1 MNRKSIFIIAVII
14 VVIILIISK
23 CNCRSETNINTNK
36 VVKFVNP
43 PIKQADVP
51 FSDFVVDASRGDT
64 IMYSSGS
71 VLLFPPDAFVDKNG
85 NVVKGNINI
94 KYREFSNPVDQFLSG
109 IPMDYDSGGVKYTFE
124 SAGMVD
130 IQAFKNGE
138 PVFVNKNKK
147 PEINLATSN
156 IDPAQNLY
164 YLDTVSQQWVN
175 SGKSEILELGK
186 SNLVVKNPVIET
198 NEVPKPVQPHKVN
211 EELPIIKVTIDSGSF
226 AELMAYN
233 NLKFQLDKSEKSF
246 NGEDSKIVWDD
257 IKLKKGS
264 QYGIYNI
271 QFIKASEKI
280 NKSVE
285 YKVRPVLEE
294 KDYAKAIRI
303 YDNQLK
309 KYNQKLEARKLIEKA
324 NKAQYLKD
332 SLENNKIVWENER
345 TEKLNKIIEAKNAQI
360 EKINAETLEHN
371 KYVANE
377 NLTRRTFRNFSFDQ
391 FGIWNCDIPIIYNNT
406 ITVQS
411 NFVNN
416 NGEPIKMYSANI
428 FIKNFNGY
436 FQILNNKTKVSKDN
450 ENMIVGICDGRF
462 AYINYEDFKKLNIN
476 ADTKSQTFPMQI
488 VSEENNHYAYI
499 RNIVMQ

>member
-1 MNRKSIFIIAVII
+1 MKRRNIFIIAAII

-23 CNCRSETNINTNK
+23 CNCRSKTNT
-36 VVKFVNP
+36 VVNFVHP
-43 PIKQADVP
+43 PIQQADVP
-51 FSDFVVDASRGDT
+51 FSDYVVDASRGDT

-109 IPMDYDSGGVKYTFE
+109 IPMDYDSGGVHYTFE

-138 PVFVNKNKK
+138 PVFVNKNNK

-175 SGKSEILELGK
+175 RGKSEILELGK
-186 SNLVVKNPVIET
+186 SNLVVKNPVAET
-198 NEVPKPVQPHKVN
+198 EDIPKPVQPYKVD

-233 NLKFQLDKSEKSF
+233 NLKFQVDKSENRF

-271 QFIKASEKI
+271 QFTKASEKI

-303 YDNQLK
+303 YDQQLK
-309 KYNQKLEARKLIEKA
+309 TYNQKLESRKLVEKDK
-324 NKAQYLKD
+324 KAQYLKD
-332 SLENNKIVWENER
+332 SIENLKIVWENER

-371 KYVANE
+371 KYVDNE
-377 NLTRRTFRNFSFDQ
+377 NLTRSTFRNFAFDQ
-391 FGIWNCDIPIIYNNT
+391 FGIWNCDNPIIYNNS
-406 ITVQS
+406 ISVQS
-411 NFVNN
+411 NFVNK
-416 NGEPIKMYSANI
+416 NGEPIKMYSANL
-428 FIKNFNGY
+428 FIRNFNGY
-436 FQILNNKTKVSKDN
+436 FRILNNKSQFSTDK
-450 ENMIVGICDGRF
+450 ENMIVGVCDGRF
-462 AYINYEDFKKLNIN
+462 AYINYEEFKKLNIN
-476 ADTKSQTFPMQI
+476 ANTKSLTIPMNV
-488 VSEENNHYAYI
+488 VSEENNNYNFIH
-499 RNIVMQ
+499 NLVMN

>member
-1 MNRKSIFIIAVII
+1 MKRRNIFIIAAII

-23 CNCRSETNINTNK
+23 CNCRSETNT

-138 PVFVNKNKK
+138 PLFVNKNKK

-156 IDPAQNLY
+156 IDQAQNLY

-175 SGKSEILELGK
+175 RGKSEILVLGK
-186 SNLVVKNPVIET
+186 SNLQVKNPVAET
-198 NEVPKPVQPHKVN
+198 EDVPKPVQPYKVD

-233 NLKFQLDKSEKSF
+233 NLKFQLDKSENRF

-264 QYGIYNI
+264 QYGMYNI

-309 KYNQKLEARKLIEKA
+309 KYNQKIEDRKMADKA

-332 SLENNKIVWENER
+332 SMDNVSIAKENEKTDR
-345 TEKLNKIIEAKNAQI
+345 LNKIIDAKNV
-360 EKINAETLEHN
+360 ETLKHN
-371 KYVANE
+371 KIVANT
-377 NLTRRTFRNFSFDQ
+377 NLSNRTYRDFYLDY
-391 FGIWNCDIPIIYNNT
+391 FGIWNCDYPIHDDNPIW
-406 ITVQS
+406 VQP
-411 NFVNN
+411 NFVDN
-416 NGEPIKMYSANI
+416 NGNPIELFGANL
-428 FIKNFNGY
+428 FVKKFNGL
-436 FQILNNKTKVSKDN
+436 FQILKYKLPVSRDR
-450 ENMIVGICDGRF
+450 ENMIVGVYDGRF
-462 AYINYEDFKKLNIN
+462 AYITYEDFKKLNIN
-476 ADTKSQTFPMQI
+476 DETKSQTFPMQM
-488 VSEENNHYAYI
+488 VSEENNNYAFI
-499 RNIVMQ
+499 KKLVMP

>member
-1 MNRKSIFIIAVII
+1 MKRRSIFIIAAII

-23 CNCRSETNINTNK
+23 CNCRSKTNT
-36 VVKFVNP
+36 VVNFVHP
-43 PIKQADVP
+43 PIKKADVP
-51 FSDFVVDASRGDT
+51 FSDYVVDASRGDT
-64 IMYSSGS
+64 IIYSSGS

-175 SGKSEILELGK
+175 RGKSEILEVGK
-186 SNLVVKNPVIET
+186 TNLVVKNPVAET
-198 NEVPKPVQPHKVN
+198 EDVPKPVQPYKVD

-233 NLKFQLDKSEKSF
+233 NLKFQVDKSENRF

-264 QYGIYNI
+264 QYGLYNI
-271 QFIKASEKI
+271 QFTKASEKI

-294 KDYAKAIRI
+294 KDYAKAIRA
-303 YDNQLK
+303 YDQQLK
-309 KYNQKLEARKLIEKA
+309 MYNQKIEDRQLALKA

-332 SLENNKIVWENER
+332 SMENLKIVQENEKTDR
-345 TEKLNKIIEAKNAQI
+345 LNKIIEAKNAAI
-360 EKINAETLEHN
+360 EKLNAETLEYN

-377 NLTRRTFRNFSFDQ
+377 NLRGRTLRNFSFDQ
-391 FGIWNCDIPIIYNNT
+391 FGIWNCDR
-406 ITVQS
+406 
-411 NFVNN
+411 
-416 NGEPIKMYSANI
+416 PIKDSKPIWVEPEFADKDGKPIELYTAHL
-428 FIKNFNGY
+428 FVKNFNGL
-436 FQILNNKTKVSKDN
+436 FELFDNKLPVSIER
-450 ENMIVGICDGRF
+450 ENMIVGICNGRF
-462 AYINYEDFKKLNIN
+462 AYITYEDFKKLNIT

-488 VSEENNHYAYI
+488 VAEENNNYAFI
-499 RNIVMQ
+499 KKLVMP

>member
-1 MNRKSIFIIAVII
+1 MKRRNIFFIAAII

-23 CNCRSETNINTNK
+23 CNCRSETNT
-36 VVKFVNP
+36 VVKFVHP
-43 PIKQADVP
+43 PIQQADVP
-51 FSDFVVDASRGDT
+51 FSDYVVDASRGDT

-109 IPMDYDSGGVKYTFE
+109 IPMDYDSGGVHYTFE

-147 PEINLATSN
+147 PEINLASSN
-156 IDPAQNLY
+156 TDPKQNLY

-175 SGKSEILELGK
+175 RGKSEILVLGK
-186 SNLVVKNPVIET
+186 SNLQVKNPVAET
-198 NEVPKPVQPHKVN
+198 EDVPKPVQPYKVD

-233 NLKFQLDKSEKSF
+233 NLKFQLDKSENRF

-264 QYGIYNI
+264 QYGMYNI

-309 KYNQKLEARKLIEKA
+309 KYNQKIEDRKMADKA

-332 SLENNKIVWENER
+332 SMDNVSIAKENEKTDR
-345 TEKLNKIIEAKNAQI
+345 LNKIIDAKNV
-360 EKINAETLEHN
+360 ETLKHN
-371 KYVANE
+371 KIVANT
-377 NLTRRTFRNFSFDQ
+377 NLSNRTYRDFYLDY
-391 FGIWNCDIPIIYNNT
+391 FGIWNCDYPIHDDNPIW
-406 ITVQS
+406 VQP
-411 NFVNN
+411 NFVDN
-416 NGEPIKMYSANI
+416 NGKPIELFGANL
-428 FIKNFNGY
+428 FVKKFNGL
-436 FQILNNKTKVSKDN
+436 FQILKYKLPVSRDR
-450 ENMIVGICDGRF
+450 ENMIVGVYDGRF
-462 AYINYEDFKKLNIN
+462 AYITYEDFKKLNIN
-476 ADTKSQTFPMQI
+476 DETKSQTFPMQM
-488 VSEENNHYAYI
+488 VSEENNNYAFI
-499 RNIVMQ
+499 KKLVMP

>member
-1 MNRKSIFIIAVII
+1 MNRKSILIIAAII

-23 CNCRSETNINTNK
+23 CNCRSETNTNTNK

-51 FSDFVVDASRGDT
+51 FSDYVVDASRGDT

-124 SAGMVD
+124 SAGMCD

-175 SGKSEILELGK
+175 RGKSEIFILGK
-186 SNLVVKNPVIET
+186 SNLEVKNPVAET
-198 NEVPKPVQPHKVN
+198 EDVPKPVQPYKVDD
-211 EELPIIKVTIDSGSF
+211 ELPIIKVTIDSGSF

-233 NLKFQLDKSEKSF
+233 NLKFQLDKSENRF

-264 QYGIYNI
+264 QYGMYNI

-285 YKVRPVLEE
+285 YKVRPVLED
-294 KDYAKAIRI
+294 KDYAKAILI

-309 KYNQKLEARKLIEKA
+309 KYNQKIEERQIANKA

-332 SLENNKIVWENER
+332 SMENLKIAKENEK
-345 TEKLNKIIEAKNAQI
+345 TERLNKIIEAKNAEI
-360 EKINAETLEHN
+360 DKLNAETLEHN

-377 NLTRRTFRNFSFDQ
+377 NLRGRTLRNFSFDQ
-391 FGIWNCDIPIIYNNT
+391 FGIWNCDR
-406 ITVQS
+406 
-411 NFVNN
+411 
-416 NGEPIKMYSANI
+416 PIKDSKPIWVEPEFADTEGKPIELYTANL
-428 FIKNFNGY
+428 FVKNFNGL
-436 FQILNNKTKVSKDN
+436 FELFDNKLPVSIER
-450 ENMIVGICDGRF
+450 ENMIVGICNGRF
-462 AYINYEDFKKLNIN
+462 AYITYEDFKKLNIN
-476 ADTKSQTFPMQI
+476 ANTKSQTFPMQM
-488 VSEENNHYAYI
+488 VSEENNNYAFI
-499 RNIVMQ
+499 KKLVIP

>member
-1 MNRKSIFIIAVII
+1 MNRKSILIIAAII
-14 VVIILIISK
+14 VLIILIISK
-23 CNCRSETNINTNK
+23 CNCRSETNT
-36 VVKFVNP
+36 VAKFVNP

-51 FSDFVVDASRGDT
+51 FTDYTVDASKGDT

-85 NVVKGNINI
+85 NVVKGDVKI

-124 SAGMVD
+124 SAGMCD

-138 PVFVNKNKK
+138 PVFVNKNSK

-175 SGKSEILELGK
+175 RGKSEILVMGK
-186 SNLVVKNPVIET
+186 SNVVVKSPIAEEIE
-198 NEVPKPVQPHKVN
+198 VSKPVQPYKVD

-233 NLKFQLDKSEKSF
+233 NLKFQLDKSENRF
-246 NGEDSKIVWDD
+246 NGEDSKIIWDD

-264 QYGIYNI
+264 QYGMYNI
-271 QFIKASEKI
+271 QFSKASEKI

-309 KYNQKLEARKLIEKA
+309 KYNQKIEARKMADKD
-324 NKAQYLKD
+324 QYRKD
-332 SLENNKIVWENER
+332 SLEITKENNKIDR
-345 TEKLNKIIEAKNAQI
+345 LNKIIAAKNAMV
-360 EKINAETLEHN
+360 EKSNAEILARNKSLE
-371 KYVANE
+371 KQDLEIRA
-377 NLTRRTFRNFSFDQ
+377 FRAFAIKSF
-391 FGIWNCDIPIIYNNT
+391 GVWNCDFPMLSNSIY
-406 ITVQS
+406 IQPH
-411 NFVNN
+411 FVNK
-416 NGEPIKMYSANI
+416 NGEPIKLFLATLFVKNLNASFKI
-428 FIKNFNGY
+428 FRNVVP
-436 FQILNNKTKVSKDN
+436 VSLDK
-450 ENMIVGICDGRF
+450 ENMIVGVCDGRF
-462 AYINYEDFKKLNIN
+462 AFITYAEFKKMNIN
-476 ADTKSQTFPMQI
+476 TNTKSQTFPMQM
-488 VSEENNHYAYI
+488 VSEENNNYAFI
-499 RNIVMQ
+499 KNLFKQ

>member
-1 MNRKSIFIIAVII
+1 MKRRSIFIIAAII

-23 CNCRSETNINTNK
+23 CNCRSKTNT
-36 VVKFVNP
+36 VVKFVHP

-51 FSDFVVDASRGDT
+51 FSDYVVDASRGDT
-64 IMYSSGS
+64 IMYLSGS

-175 SGKSEILELGK
+175 RGKSEILEVGK
-186 SNLVVKNPVIET
+186 TNLVVKNPVAET
-198 NEVPKPVQPHKVN
+198 EEVPKPVQPYKVD

-233 NLKFQLDKSEKSF
+233 NLKFQVDKSENRF

-271 QFIKASEKI
+271 QFTKASEKI

-303 YDNQLK
+303 YDQQLK
-309 KYNQKLEARKLIEKA
+309 TYNQKLESRKLVEKDK
-324 NKAQYLKD
+324 KAQYLKD
-332 SLENNKIVWENER
+332 SIENLKIVWENER

-371 KYVANE
+371 KYVDNE
-377 NLTRRTFRNFSFDQ
+377 NLTRSTFRNFAFDQ
-391 FGIWNCDIPIIYNNT
+391 FGIWNCDR
-406 ITVQS
+406 
-411 NFVNN
+411 
-416 NGEPIKMYSANI
+416 PIKDSKPIWVEPEFADKDGKPIELYTAHL
-428 FIKNFNGY
+428 FVKNFNGL
-436 FQILNNKTKVSKDN
+436 FELFDNKLPVSIER
-450 ENMIVGICDGRF
+450 ENMIVGICNGRF
-462 AYINYEDFKKLNIN
+462 AYITYEDFKKLNIN
-476 ADTKSQTFPMQI
+476 ANTKSQTFPMQM
-488 VSEENNHYAYI
+488 VSEENNNYAFI
-499 RNIVMQ
+499 KKLVIP

>member
-1 MNRKSIFIIAVII
+1 MNRKSILIIAAII
-14 VVIILIISK
+14 VLIILIISK
-23 CNCRSETNINTNK
+23 CNCRSETNT
-36 VVKFVNP
+36 VVKFVHP
-43 PIKQADVP
+43 PIEQADVP

-124 SAGMVD
+124 SAGMCD

-138 PVFVNKNKK
+138 PVFVNKNSK
-147 PEINLATSN
+147 PEINLATTN

-164 YLDTVSQQWVN
+164 YLDTVTQQWVN
-175 SGKSEILELGK
+175 RGKSDILVLGK
-186 SNLVVKNPVIET
+186 SNLEVKNPVIET
-198 NEVPKPVQPHKVN
+198 DDLPKPVQPYKVDG
-211 EELPIIKVTIDSGSF
+211 ELPIIKVTIDTGSF

-233 NLKFQLDKSEKSF
+233 NLKFQLDKSENRF

-264 QYGIYNI
+264 KYGMYNI
-271 QFIKASEKI
+271 QFIKASENI

-309 KYNQKLEARKLIEKA
+309 KYNQKIEDRKLADKA

-332 SLENNKIVWENER
+332 SMENLKIAKENEK
-345 TEKLNKIIEAKNAQI
+345 TERLNKIIEAKNAEI
-360 EKINAETLEHN
+360 EKINAETLRYN
-371 KYVANE
+371 RYVANE
-377 NLTRRTFRNFSFDQ
+377 NFTNRILRNFTFDR
-391 FGIWNCDIPIIYNNT
+391 FGIWNCDNPIHDSNPIL
-406 ITVQS
+406 VQPE
-411 NFVNN
+411 FVDNV
-416 NGEPIKMYSANI
+416 GKPIKLFTAML
-428 FIKNFNGY
+428 FVKNFNGLFELY
-436 FQILNNKTKVSKDN
+436 DYKLPVSRDR
-450 ENMIVGICDGRF
+450 ENMIVGVYKGRF
-462 AYINYEDFKKLNIN
+462 AYITYEDFKKLNIT
-476 ADTKSQTFPMQI
+476 ADTKSQTFPMQM
-488 VSEENNHYAYI
+488 VSEENNNYAFI
-499 RNIVMQ
+499 KKLVMP

>member
-1 MNRKSIFIIAVII
+1 MNRKSILIIAAII

-23 CNCRSETNINTNK
+23 CNCRSESKTNTNT
-36 VVKFVNP
+36 VVKFVHP
-43 PIKQADVP
+43 PIQQADVP

-147 PEINLATSN
+147 PEINLTTSN

-175 SGKSEILELGK
+175 RGKSEILVLGK
-186 SNLVVKNPVIET
+186 SNLEVKNPVAET
-198 NEVPKPVQPHKVN
+198 EDVPKPVQPYKVN

-233 NLKFQLDKSEKSF
+233 NLKFQLDKSENRF

-264 QYGIYNI
+264 QYGMYNI
-271 QFIKASEKI
+271 QFMKASENIK
-280 NKSVE
+280 KTVE

-309 KYNQKLEARKLIEKA
+309 KYNQKIEERKMADKD
-324 NKAQYLKD
+324 QYRKD
-332 SLENNKIVWENER
+332 SLEITKENKKIDR
-345 TEKLNKIIEAKNAQI
+345 LNKIIAAKNAI
-360 EKINAETLEHN
+360 VEKSNAEILARNKSLE
-371 KYVANE
+371 KQDLEIRA
-377 NLTRRTFRNFSFDQ
+377 FREFALKSF
-391 FGIWNCDIPIIYNNT
+391 GVWNCDFPML
-406 ITVQS
+406 S
-411 NFVNN
+411 NSVYIQPHFVNKN
-416 NGEPIKMYSANI
+416 SEPIKLSLATLFVKNLNASFKI
-428 FIKNFNGY
+428 FRNAVP
-436 FQILNNKTKVSKDN
+436 VSVDK
-450 ENMIVGICDGRF
+450 ENMIVGVCDGRF
-462 AYINYEDFKKLNIN
+462 AFITYAEFKKLNIN
-476 ADTKSQTFPMQI
+476 TNTKSQTFPMQM
-488 VSEENNHYAYI
+488 VSEENNNYAFI
-499 RNIVMQ
+499 KNLFKQ

>member
-1 MNRKSIFIIAVII
+1 MNRKSILIIAAII

-23 CNCRSETNINTNK
+23 CNCRSETNTNTNK

-51 FSDFVVDASRGDT
+51 FSDYVVDASRGDT

-156 IDPAQNLY
+156 IDLAQNLY

-175 SGKSEILELGK
+175 RGKSEILEVGK
-186 SNLVVKNPVIET
+186 TNVVVKSPVAET
-198 NEVPKPVQPHKVN
+198 DQIVKPVQPYKVDD
-211 EELPIIKVTIDSGSF
+211 ELPIIKVTIDSGSF
-226 AELMAYN
+226 TELMAYN
-233 NLKFQLDKSEKSF
+233 NLKFQLDKTENTF

-257 IKLKKGS
+257 IKLKNGS
-264 QYGIYNI
+264 QYGMYNI
-271 QFIKASEKI
+271 QFIKASENIK
-280 NKSVE
+280 KSVE
-285 YKVRPVLEE
+285 YKVRPVLED

-309 KYNQKLEARKLIEKA
+309 KYNQKIEERQMIIKA
-324 NKAQYLKD
+324 NKDQYIKD
-332 SLENNKIVWENER
+332 SLENLRIAKENEK
-345 TEKLNKIIEAKNAQI
+345 TEKLNKIIEAKNAEI
-360 EKINAETLEHN
+360 EKLNAETLEHN

-377 NLTRRTFRNFSFDQ
+377 NLRGRTLRNFSFDQ
-391 FGIWNCDIPIIYNNT
+391 FGIWNCDR
-406 ITVQS
+406 
-411 NFVNN
+411 
-416 NGEPIKMYSANI
+416 PIKDSKPIWVDPEFADTEGKPIELYTANL
-428 FIKNFNGY
+428 FVKNFNGL
-436 FQILNNKTKVSKDN
+436 FELFDNKLPVSIER
-450 ENMIVGICDGRF
+450 ENMIVGICNGRF
-462 AYINYEDFKKLNIN
+462 AYITYEDFKKLNIN
-476 ADTKSQTFPMQI
+476 ANTKSQTFPMKM
-488 VSEENNHYAYI
+488 VSEENNNYAFI
-499 RNIVMQ
+499 KKLVMP

>member
-1 MNRKSIFIIAVII
+1 MNRKSILIIAAII
-14 VVIILIISK
+14 VLIILIISK
-23 CNCRSETNINTNK
+23 CNCRSETNT

-51 FSDFVVDASRGDT
+51 FSDYVVDASRGDT

-85 NVVKGNINI
+85 NVVKGKINI

-138 PVFVNKNKK
+138 PVFVNKNSK
-147 PEINLATSN
+147 PEINLATTN

-164 YLDTVSQQWVN
+164 YLDTVTQQWVN
-175 SGKSEILELGK
+175 RGKSEILVMGK

-198 NEVPKPVQPHKVN
+198 DDVPKPVQPYKVDD
-211 EELPIIKVTIDSGSF
+211 ELPIIKVTIDSGSF

-233 NLKFQLDKSEKSF
+233 NLKFQLDKSENRF

-264 QYGIYNI
+264 KYGMYNI
-271 QFIKASEKI
+271 QFIKASENI

-309 KYNQKLEARKLIEKA
+309 KYNQKIEDRKLADKA

-332 SLENNKIVWENER
+332 SMENLKIAKENEK
-345 TEKLNKIIEAKNAQI
+345 TERLNKIIEAKNAEI

-377 NLTRRTFRNFSFDQ
+377 NLRGRTLRNFSFDQ
-391 FGIWNCDIPIIYNNT
+391 FGIWNCDR
-406 ITVQS
+406 
-411 NFVNN
+411 
-416 NGEPIKMYSANI
+416 PIKDSNPIWIQPEFANI
-428 FIKNFNGY
+428 EGKPIELYTANLFVKNFNGL
-436 FQILNNKTKVSKDN
+436 FELFDNKLPVSIER
-450 ENMIVGICDGRF
+450 ENMIVGVYNGRF
-462 AYINYEDFKKLNIN
+462 AYITYEDFKKLNITAN
-476 ADTKSQTFPMQI
+476 TKSQTFPMQM
-488 VSEENNHYAYI
+488 VSEENNNYAFI
-499 RNIVMQ
+499 KKLMKE

>member
-1 MNRKSIFIIAVII
+1 
-14 VVIILIISK
+14 
-23 CNCRSETNINTNK
+23 
-36 VVKFVNP
+36 
-43 PIKQADVP
+43 
-51 FSDFVVDASRGDT
+51 
-64 IMYSSGS
+64 
-71 VLLFPPDAFVDKNG
+71 
-85 NVVKGNINI
+85 
-94 KYREFSNPVDQFLSG
+94 
-109 IPMDYDSGGVKYTFE
+109 
-124 SAGMVD
+124 
-130 IQAFKNGE
+130 
-138 PVFVNKNKK
+138 
-147 PEINLATSN
+147 
-156 IDPAQNLY
+156 
-164 YLDTVSQQWVN
+164 
-175 SGKSEILELGK
+175 
-186 SNLVVKNPVIET
+186 
-198 NEVPKPVQPHKVN
+198 
-211 EELPIIKVTIDSGSF
+211 
-226 AELMAYN
+226 
-233 NLKFQLDKSEKSF
+233 LDKSEKSF
-246 NGEDSKIVWDD
+246 NGEDTKIVWDD

-436 FQILNNKTKVSKDN
+436 FQILNNKTQVSKDN
-450 ENMIVGICDGRF
+450 ENMIVGVCDGRF
-462 AYINYEDFKKLNIN
+462 AYINYDDFKKLNIN
-476 ADTKSQTFPMQI
+476 TDTKSQTFPMQI